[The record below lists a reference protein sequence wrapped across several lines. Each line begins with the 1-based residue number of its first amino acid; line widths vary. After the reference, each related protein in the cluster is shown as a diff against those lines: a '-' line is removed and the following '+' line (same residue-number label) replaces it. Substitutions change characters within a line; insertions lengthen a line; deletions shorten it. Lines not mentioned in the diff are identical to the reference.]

1 MKLIRLFLVLM
12 IFFNFISADHL
23 NDFYRLLD
31 SSSIVKLKIKY
42 TQNQFEN
49 VFESFGE
56 CYLIDNKE
64 YYYESNN
71 IKVYAKEN
79 QLITKNYTTNQILYS
94 EIDRNQLNILD
105 ILSGSRDQIE
115 FFDNDSYYNKYHFV
129 IPSLGFKGYFKFQED
144 TSILQS
150 IHLMMDLNQTIFINV
165 VLMEV
170 LKESFTPKMDLE
182 NFEIID
188 LRD

>member
-1 MKLIRLFLVLM
+1 M
-12 IFFNFISADHL
+12 IFFKFLLADHL
-23 NDFYRLLD
+23 NDFYRLLE

-49 VFESFGE
+49 VFESLGE
-56 CYLIDNKE
+56 CYLIKNKE
-64 YYYESNN
+64 YYYESND
-71 IKVYAKEN
+71 IKVYAKED

-94 EIDRNQLNILD
+94 KIDRNQLNILD

-115 FFDNDSYYNKYHFV
+115 FYDKDLHSNKYHFV
-129 IPSLGFKGYFKFQED
+129 ISSLGFKGYFKFQKN
-144 TSILQS
+144 TGILQS
-150 IHLMMDLNQTIFINV
+150 IHLIMDSNQTIFINI

-170 LKESFTPKMDLE
+170 LEGSFSPKIDLE

>member
-1 MKLIRLFLVLM
+1 M
-12 IFFNFISADHL
+12 IFFEFLSADHL
-23 NDFYRLLD
+23 NDFYKLLEN
-31 SSSIVKLKIKY
+31 SSTVKLKIKY

-49 VFESFGE
+49 IFESFGE
-56 CYLIDNKE
+56 CYLINNEE
-64 YYYESNN
+64 YYYESND

-115 FFDNDSYYNKYHFV
+115 FLDKDLNNYKYHFL
-129 IPSLGFKGYFKFQED
+129 IPSLGFKGYFKFQEN
-144 TSILQS
+144 TGALQR
-150 IHLMMDLNQTIFINV
+150 IHLIMDSNQTIFIDV
-165 VLMEV
+165 VLMEI
-170 LKESFTPKMDLE
+170 LKGGFTPKMDLE

>member
-12 IFFNFISADHL
+12 IFFKFLSADHL
-23 NDFYRLLD
+23 NDFYRLLE

-49 VFESFGE
+49 VFESLGE
-56 CYLIDNKE
+56 CYLINNKE
-64 YYYESNN
+64 YYYESNH

-105 ILSGSRDQIE
+105 ILSGNKDQIE
-115 FFDNDSYYNKYHFV
+115 FLDKDLHYNKYNFV
-129 IPSLGFKGYFKFQED
+129 IPSLGFKGYFKFQEN
-144 TSILQS
+144 TGVLQS
-150 IHLMMDLNQTIFINV
+150 THLILDSNQTIFINV
-165 VLMEV
+165 VLMEI
-170 LKESFTPKMDLE
+170 LKGNFTPKMDLE

>member
-12 IFFNFISADHL
+12 IFFKFLSADHL
-23 NDFYRLLD
+23 NDFYSLLE

-49 VFESFGE
+49 VFESSGD
-56 CYLIDNKE
+56 CYLITSNE
-64 YYYESNN
+64 YYYKSND

-79 QLITKNYTTNQILYS
+79 QLITINYTTNQIVYS
-94 EIDRNQLNILD
+94 KIDRNQLNILD
-105 ILSGSRDQIE
+105 ILSGSREQIE
-115 FFDNDSYYNKYHFV
+115 FLDKDLRYNKYHFV
-129 IPSLGFKGYFKFQED
+129 IPSLGFKGYFKFQEN
-144 TSILQS
+144 TGVLQS
-150 IHLMMDLNQTIFINV
+150 VHLIIDSNNTIFINV
-165 VLMEV
+165 VLMEIIEE
-170 LKESFTPKMDLE
+170 KFTPKMDLE

>member
-1 MKLIRLFLVLM
+1 M

-49 VFESFGE
+49 VFESLGD
-56 CYLIDNKE
+56 CYLLDNEE
-64 YYYESNN
+64 YYYESSY
-71 IKVYAKEN
+71 IRVYAKEN
-79 QLITKNYTTNQILYS
+79 QLITKNYKTNQILYS
-94 EIDRNQLNILD
+94 DIDRSQLNILD

-115 FFDNDSYYNKYHFV
+115 FLDKDLHYNKYHFV
-129 IPSLGFKGYFKFQED
+129 IPSLGFKGYFKFKEN
-144 TSILQS
+144 TGALQS
-150 IHLMMDLNQTIFINV
+150 ILLTIDSNQTIFINV
-165 VLMEV
+165 VLMEI
-170 LKESFTPKMDLE
+170 LKRSFTPKIDLE